1 MERWTRQVCR
11 LGYALA
17 AAAGVGIVLGCSTMQ
32 IAGEVF
38 DTAVAFGKQ
47 RTEQASF
54 LGTSTGIFYPEGVP
68 ANVSALPKLSEQNIQ
83 SIQQGLD
90 VQTTLLLRT
99 VRKERILLS
108 SLVGREVSD
117 VKDQKFIVEQS
128 DAPTLVLS
136 ESGVITLD
144 SRVLQAI
151 YRGVVVSATTR
162 SVDDCTPAG
171 SNECQRRALALVI
184 AAREQFLNRSP
195 ITIVNDAK
203 EVAAIGKARP
213 RTMED
218 LRDVMMQRL
227 DENMAAAGAE
237 MLSIEAS
244 TRYDDALLFVVA
256 HELGHRVLNHY
267 ARASSGE
274 RRYDLELE
282 ADRFAALAATL
293 TRNQSVRPRN
303 PVLRQL
309 DGEIYEMTSVG
320 PCPGKYN
327 HEPTGHRDYFEFGYP
342 LSGFPST
349 GSDYPL
355 SEARNAVARA
365 VTQASISAISLV
377 QRQKGLCDGG
387 VPKGELF
394 AFLEANHAYRVKE
407 AQEWRIHAASKDA
420 RGDPEYYQRV
430 IQMFEDLISERTVGD
445 RIYLEYMGRI

>member
-1 MERWTRQVCR
+1 MERWTRHLRR
-11 LGYALA
+11 LGYALVA
-17 AAAGVGIVLGCSTMQ
+17 AALGIALGCSTMQ
-32 IAGEVF
+32 IAGEIF
-38 DTAVAFGKQ
+38 DSAVAFGKQ

-68 ANVSALPKLSEQNIQ
+68 ADVSVLPKLSDRNIQ

-117 VKDQKFIVEQS
+117 VKDQKFIVEQG
-128 DAPTLVLS
+128 DAPTLALS

-151 YRGVVVSATTR
+151 YRGVVVSATR
-162 SVDDCTPAG
+162 SWVDGCKPAG
-171 SNECQRRALALVI
+171 SNECERRSLALLI
-184 AAREQFLNRSP
+184 AAREQFLKRSP
-195 ITIVNDAK
+195 ITTVNEAK
-203 EVAAIGKARP
+203 EVAAIAKARP
-213 RTMED
+213 GTMEE

-244 TRYDDALLFVVA
+244 TRYDDALLFIVA

-267 ARASSGE
+267 ARASNGE

-282 ADRFAALAATL
+282 ADRFAALASTL

-303 PVLRQL
+303 PVLRQS
-309 DGEIYEMTSVG
+309 DGEMYEMTSVG

-342 LSGFPST
+342 LSGFPSI
-349 GSDYPL
+349 GSDYPPR
-355 SEARNAVARA
+355 EARNAVARA

-387 VPKGELF
+387 MPKGDLA
-394 AFLEANHAYRVKE
+394 AFLEENHAYRTKE
-407 AQEWRIHAASKDA
+407 VQEWRVHAVSKDA
-420 RGDPEYYQRV
+420 RGDPEYYKRV
-430 IQMFEDLISERTVGD
+430 IQMFEDLISERKIGD